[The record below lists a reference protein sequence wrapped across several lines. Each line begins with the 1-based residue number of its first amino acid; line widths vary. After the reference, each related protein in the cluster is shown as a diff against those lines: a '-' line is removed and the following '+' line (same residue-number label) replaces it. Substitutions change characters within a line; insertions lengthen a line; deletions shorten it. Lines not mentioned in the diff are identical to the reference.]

1 MVIGCAVE
9 CEEWQCSGLSVLE
22 PIVARQSKGLP
33 RLKLK
38 AQTGPAKT
46 TLGPWRRGPPVL
58 MHPRADVLHGG
69 EAARHPGVGIEL
81 LHDGLSHPEVVGV
94 ASGLQGSPVRRST
107 MALLVMTYF

>member
-1 MVIGCAVE
+1 MVIGCVVE

-22 PIVARQSKGLP
+22 PIVARQSKRLP

-46 TLGPWRRGPPVL
+46 TLGPPVL
-58 MHPRADVLHGG
+58 VHPRADVLHGG